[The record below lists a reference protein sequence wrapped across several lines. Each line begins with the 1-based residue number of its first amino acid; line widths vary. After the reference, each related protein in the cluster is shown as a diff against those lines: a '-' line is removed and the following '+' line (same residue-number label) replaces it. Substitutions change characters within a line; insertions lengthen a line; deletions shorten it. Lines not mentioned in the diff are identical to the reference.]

1 MSQGTVFKGIAACP
15 GVAVGPLWV
24 LDRGGAHP
32 PRVRIPEDRADEH
45 VERVHAA
52 ISRSRDAL
60 SKIRDSLVETH
71 GEAYGQLIEPQLLM
85 YGDSLLLEG
94 IERAI
99 RERRMSAEWAVRD
112 TVDRLK
118 TPLLEAEARYF
129 RERAED
135 VEQVGLQILRE
146 LAGEDDGLPPRDAEV
161 IVVAN
166 VLSPA
171 DAAELRDSRVLGIA
185 TESGSATSHA
195 AILARALGLPAVVAA
210 KGVARR
216 SEVGHTAIVDA
227 IRGEVVVDPGPAER
241 AEAERRADRYQHFSR
256 DLRAHQDAPVVTTD
270 GHPVEIHA
278 NVELSFEIDRVVAAR
293 ATGVGLFRTE
303 FLFLNRR
310 RPPTEEEQYAVYAST
325 VEKLEGRPVVFRTFD
340 LGADKMP
347 RFEGGIPLPSATFG
361 RTGLRYSLSVPALFE
376 TQLRAIVRAAAHGPA
391 RVMFPGVSGLD
402 ELLEATEVLERV
414 RRKLSDEGVAL
425 EAIPAGSMIEIPS
438 AALRSHRLAESCD
451 FLSVGT
457 NDLIQH
463 TLAVD
468 RTDAGLTHLSSAL
481 DPAVL
486 DLLQM
491 TAASASAKGIP
502 LSMCGDMAA
511 DPLALPVVLG
521 LGYTRLSAPLGMIPI
536 VQETVRRLEL
546 DRCRAL
552 AGRALACSSA
562 AAVRALVVEACADEL
577 GTIWREQGITG
588 EAIDE
593 AS

>member
-1 MSQGTVFKGIAACP
+1 MSHGTVFKGIAACP

-32 PRVRIPEDRADEH
+32 PRVRVPESQVRAQID
-45 VERVHAA
+45 RVHAA
-52 ISRSRDAL
+52 IGRSRDAL
-60 SKIRDSLVETH
+60 STIKDSLAETH
-71 GEAYGQLIEPQLLM
+71 GEAYGQLIEPQLMM
-85 YGDSLLLEG
+85 YGDTLLLDG

-99 RERRMSAEWAVRD
+99 RERRLSAEWAVRE
-112 TVDRLK
+112 TVDALK
-118 TPLLEAEARYF
+118 KPLLGAEARYF

-171 DAAELRDSRVLGIA
+171 DAAELRDSRVLAIA
-185 TESGSATSHA
+185 TESGSATSHT

-227 IRGEVVVDPGPAER
+227 IRGEVVVDPDAAER
-241 AEAERRADRYQHFSR
+241 ADAERRADRYQHFSR

-278 NVELSFEIDRVVAAR
+278 NVELSFEIERVVASR
-293 ATGVGLFRTE
+293 ANGVGLFRTE

-310 RPPTEEEQYAVYAST
+310 RPPTEDEQYAVYART

-347 RFEGGIPLPSATFG
+347 RFEGIALPSPTFG
-361 RTGLRYSLSVPALFE
+361 RTGLRYSLTVPALFE
-376 TQLRAIVRAAAHGPA
+376 AQLRAIVRAAAHGPV
-391 RVMFPGVSGLD
+391 RVMFPGVSGVEDLA
-402 ELLEATEVLERV
+402 EATATLERV
-414 RRKLSDEGVAL
+414 RQELSSDESPP
-425 EAIPAGSMIEIPS
+425 EAVPAGSMIEIPS
-438 AALRSHRLAESCD
+438 AALQSHRLAEACD
-451 FLSVGT
+451 FFSVGT

-468 RTDAGLTHLSSAL
+468 RTDAGLTGLSSGL

-491 TAASASAKGIP
+491 TAASASARGIP

-521 LGYTRLSAPLGMIPI
+521 LGFTQLSVPLGMIPM
-536 VQETVRRLEL
+536 VQETVRRL
-546 DRCRAL
+546 DMTRCRSL
-552 AGRALACSSA
+552 ARRALACSSA
-562 AAVRALVVEACADEL
+562 RSVRAAIVETCTGEL
-577 GTIWREQGITG
+577 GEIWREQGVT
-588 EAIDE
+588 DE
-593 AS
+593 PRG